1 MTTLDILPEAG
12 GLAQRSGRTDG
23 ELADH
28 VETYGGFLHLIRWI
42 ALHLLID
49 VAGVIALI
57 EKDIFLGVLL
67 IACGTLL
74 LIWTI
79 LTARR
84 AAASARATV
93 DEVPAT

>member
-1 MTTLDILPEAG
+1 MTTLDILQEAG
-12 GLAQRSGRTDG
+12 GLPQRSGRTDG